1 MTSRLTAAGAFLA
14 GFATLAWAI
23 RPEGSSFG
31 IPGKNAT
38 LDYIVIGGGNA
49 GLTIAARLA
58 DGQSRSVAVVEAG
71 TFDETGNGN
80 QSQVPGLDNNYI
92 SKDPDDWHPLIDW
105 GYVTRPQ
112 KVCTNKDMPANI
124 LVWSNLGIPPRTR
137 C

>member
-38 LDYIVIGGGNA
+38 FDYIVIGGGNA

-58 DGQSRSVAVVEAG
+58 DGQSRRGRHVPRDGQWKSEPG
-71 TFDETGNGN
+71 TRVR
-80 QSQVPGLDNNYI
+80 Q
-92 SKDPDDWHPLIDW
+92 
-105 GYVTRPQ
+105 
-112 KVCTNKDMPANI
+112 
-124 LVWSNLGIPPRTR
+124 
-137 C
+137 